1 MKTNKLSFINL
12 RPPRGEVGRGASWLA
27 LELILV
33 TIICWWAF
41 DPVLEQ
47 IYIYNLPFGY
57 DIDRVVRMEVA
68 STLNRSERLER
79 KEEISTEEETLLRKL
94 QDLDDVEVAFR
105 SVYTA
110 PGFYNDYNIFCR
122 LQDSILMRFSTTYFQ
137 QESPIFKAY
146 GIQSLTPEVST
157 EELTKDCE
165 EDKSVILSRSLA
177 LAYFGTTN
185 VAGQTIPLYN
195 LSNDF
200 KENVYRV
207 RAVVEDVRHYWRD
220 RSHTSCYI
228 CSTLG
233 SSMTN
238 MPIVVRLREGV
249 SPERF
254 REKCEHEW
262 QQSLTTDHC
271 YIRKIESAREKA
283 EFKNGQIDGAL
294 MNRNLLIAAFFAINL
309 ALGVF
314 GTLIMYTRQR
324 KEEAGVKRAFGATR
338 WSIFW
343 GFIREA
349 WVLTTVSVLIGCII
363 YFQYHISGDFYST
376 EGHLNPIVH
385 YWFDSIETNF
395 PIVSLCVYLFILCTV
410 LLGTAIPA
418 WRICRS
424 EITESLREE

>member
-1 MKTNKLSFINL
+1 
-12 RPPRGEVGRGASWLA
+12 
-27 LELILV
+27 
-33 TIICWWAF
+33 
-41 DPVLEQ
+41 
-47 IYIYNLPFGY
+47 
-57 DIDRVVRMEVA
+57 
-68 STLNRSERLER
+68 
-79 KEEISTEEETLLRKL
+79 
-94 QDLDDVEVAFR
+94 
-105 SVYTA
+105 
-110 PGFYNDYNIFCR
+110 
-122 LQDSILMRFSTTYFQ
+122 
-137 QESPIFKAY
+137 
-146 GIQSLTPEVST
+146 
-157 EELTKDCE
+157 
-165 EDKSVILSRSLA
+165 
-177 LAYFGTTN
+177 
-185 VAGQTIPLYN
+185 
-195 LSNDF
+195 
-200 KENVYRV
+200 
-207 RAVVEDVRHYWRD
+207 
-220 RSHTSCYI
+220 
-228 CSTLG
+228 
-233 SSMTN
+233 MTN

-376 EGHLNPIVH
+376 EGYLNPIVH

-395 PIVSLCVYLFILCTV
+395 PIVSLFVYLFILCTV
-410 LLGTAIPA
+410 LIGTAIPA

-424 EITESLREE
+424 EITESLREQ